1 MQGIKMSVINNKKTT
16 LVQLINMISLL
27 QTKGFEVHI
36 EGIGDTNVQL
46 VFDNYLVLK
55 NYSIPLNNI

>member
-1 MQGIKMSVINNKKTT
+1 MSVINNKKTT

>member
-1 MQGIKMSVINNKKTT
+1 MINNKKTT